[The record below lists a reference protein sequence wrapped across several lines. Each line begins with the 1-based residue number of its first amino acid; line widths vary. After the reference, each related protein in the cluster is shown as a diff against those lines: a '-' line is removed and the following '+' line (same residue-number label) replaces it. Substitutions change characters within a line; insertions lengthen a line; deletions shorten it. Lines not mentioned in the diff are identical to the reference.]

1 MNENKEILRAMC
13 RMAREAW
20 RDWREAEKAG
30 LVAVAEIH
38 RGRWDTVADACY
50 GFATREGLRIR
61 TGQTTGKSAA
71 GFR

>member
-1 MNENKEILRAMC
+1 MSENREILRAMC

-20 RDWREAEKAG
+20 RDGRQAEKAG

-50 GFATREGLRIR
+50 SFAARTGLRVR
-61 TGQTTGKSAA
+61 AGQTTGK
-71 GFR
+71 F